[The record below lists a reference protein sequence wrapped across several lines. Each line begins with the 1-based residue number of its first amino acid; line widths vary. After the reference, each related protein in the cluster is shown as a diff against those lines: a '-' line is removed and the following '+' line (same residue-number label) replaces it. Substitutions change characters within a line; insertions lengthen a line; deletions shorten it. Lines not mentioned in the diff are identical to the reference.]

1 MDIIT
6 SQSVSAIKYEATVQ
20 ENGRIELSVP
30 FAPGKRVVIFVL
42 QTQEEN
48 DMFADLTHAATSST
62 TFWDNPF
69 DDEDWNNA

>member
-1 MDIIT
+1 MGIIT
-6 SQSVSAIKYEATVQ
+6 SQSVPAIKYEATVQ

-30 FAPGKRVVIFVL
+30 FETGKRVIIFVL
-42 QTQEEN
+42 QAQEEN
-48 DMFADLTHAATSST
+48 DTFPDLTHAATSST